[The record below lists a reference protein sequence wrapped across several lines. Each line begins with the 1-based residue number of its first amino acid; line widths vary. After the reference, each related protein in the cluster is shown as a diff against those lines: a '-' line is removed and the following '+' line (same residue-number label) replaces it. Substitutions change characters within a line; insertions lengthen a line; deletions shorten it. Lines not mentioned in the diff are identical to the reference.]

1 MHIVVAGGHG
11 KIAMLL
17 HPILRERGHTVRAL
31 IRNPDHAEEV
41 RQAGADPV
49 VCDIEQVDDISE
61 AVGKAD
67 AVVFA
72 AGAGPGSGAA
82 RKLTMDRDGATKL
95 IAAAKKNGIP
105 RYVMISAMGA
115 DRPRPDAGDVFKVY
129 LIAKAEAD
137 RAVRESGLDYTILR
151 PGGLTDD
158 APTGRIALAPEL
170 PRGQIPRADVATA
183 VAESLE
189 LPATIGKQW
198 ELVSGETSIRE
209 ALERGEGA

>member
-41 RQAGADPV
+41 RQAGAEPV

-189 LPATIGKQW
+189 PPATIGKQW

-209 ALERGEGA
+209 ALEKGEGA

>member
-41 RQAGADPV
+41 RQAGAEPV

-61 AVGKAD
+61 AAGKAD

-189 LPATIGKQW
+189 PPATIGKQW

-209 ALERGEGA
+209 ALEKGEGA